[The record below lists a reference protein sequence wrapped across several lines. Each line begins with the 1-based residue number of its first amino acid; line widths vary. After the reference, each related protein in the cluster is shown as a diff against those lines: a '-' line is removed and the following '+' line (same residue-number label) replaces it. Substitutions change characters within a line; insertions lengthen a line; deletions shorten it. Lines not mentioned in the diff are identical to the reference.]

1 MEEAAL
7 EAASE
12 EVVGQG
18 LASRLGRSLAAP
30 EAAAEVAAVAVALV
44 VAEEVVAEVVAEVVV
59 AAALV
64 EESPSVVAVGPT
76 PAQPEGLLLLQLP
89 CCSGNCSCMADLVGN
104 RLLLGISE
112 PASSHRVPS
121 LRGCGGRHCAY
132 PGSPQMKPPLERRT
146 ADKARVPRS
155 LLR

>member
-1 MEEAAL
+1 VEEAAL

-12 EVVGQG
+12 EVVGQE
-18 LASRLGRSLAAP
+18 LASRPARSLAML

-59 AAALV
+59 AVALV
-64 EESPSVVAVGPT
+64 EESPSVVAVEPT
-76 PAQPEGLLLLQLP
+76 PAQPEGLLLLQPP
-89 CCSGNCSCMADLVGN
+89 CCNGNCNCKAALVGN
-104 RLLLGISE
+104 RLRLGISA
-112 PASSHRVPS
+112 PANSRQVPS
-121 LRGCGGRHCAY
+121 LRGRGERHCAY

-146 ADKARVPRS
+146 AGKARVPRT